1 MTGPAARRH
10 TLLPVYLWIDIKA
23 LHTEQNIHQYKPGE
37 MKRKSLFLSVHAALA
52 FKQTHPRKQMDG
64 SRCER
69 VDWGLKGG
77 LDAI

>member
-37 MKRKSLFLSVHAALA
+37 MKRKCLFLSVHWRSN
-52 FKQTHPRKQMDG
+52 KHTHANKWTAC
-64 SRCER
+64 SVKE
-69 VDWGLKGG
+69 W
-77 LDAI
+77 IEN